1 MAHLMRLLAAS
12 IIDTSK
18 TAHQSASS
26 AIVPA
31 QDAASLGSPATD
43 GPTPLMWIC
52 LAIACIGA
60 CICVS
65 RRSIRILNPI
75 PSGRIPRDGAIGAVA
90 MFLFFAAGSVGAI
103 VGAQLSV
110 DDEAFAR
117 LTRAT
122 TGNIAQLLCAAAFI
136 LSPLFVVAARTKC
149 KVLPAITA
157 GIMGFVLVAP
167 LVTGAALL
175 VNVVLTFMG
184 EPPAPTV
191 AHSTLILL
199 RDKGDLLFTVLT
211 LAQVTLL
218 VPLAEELGWRGLLQ
232 PSLRAAGL
240 GAYSAVL
247 VTALLF
253 ASIHW
258 SVIPVDGRA
267 AGLIMLFMLGIALGM
282 LRERTG
288 GVLASVVL
296 HGVFNAAN
304 VALVLA

>member
-1 MAHLMRLLAAS
+1 MVHLMRVRAAS
-12 IIDTSK
+12 IIDTS
-18 TAHQSASS
+18 TTVHQSTSS

-31 QDAASLGSPATD
+31 TD
-43 GPTPLMWIC
+43 GPTALMWILVA
-52 LAIACIGA
+52 LACAAAGLCF
-60 CICVS
+60 S
-65 RRSIRILNPI
+65 RRSVRTLDPI
-75 PSGRIPRDGAIGAVA
+75 PSGRLPRDGAIGAVA
-90 MFLFFAAGSVGAI
+90 MFLFFAAGSVGAA
-103 VGAQLSV
+103 VGAQLSAQLGV
-110 DDEAFAR
+110 EDEAFAR

-122 TGNIAQLLCAAAFI
+122 LGNIAQLLCAGAFI
-136 LSPLFVVAARTKC
+136 LSPLFVIAARPKSAI
-149 KVLPAITA
+149 LPAITA
-157 GIMGFVLVAP
+157 GIVGFALTAP
-167 LVTGAALL
+167 IVTGVALL
-175 VNVVLTFMG
+175 INTALTFMG
-184 EPPAPTV
+184 EPPAPAV
-191 AHSTLILL
+191 AHSTLIML
-199 RDKGDLLFTVLT
+199 RDKTDMGDRLFTVLT

-267 AGLIMLFMLGIALGM
+267 AGLSMLFVLGFALGM